1 MRQMLAKIFRFD
13 KEIAYWRK
21 EAEVWET
28 RYDRVQ
34 SEAYDEISTL
44 RNNIE
49 QFRKI
54 IYGR

>member
-1 MRQMLAKIFRFD
+1 MLAKIFRFD